1 MSSLALEAV
10 LPGDFDPFA
19 SMWLIDGS
27 RPVPG
32 VLGVVLS
39 WKDVSKNAISYNW
52 NYLKSLITP
61 LRGTRGNQFGKC
73 QRL

>member
-10 LPGDFDPFA
+10 PPGDFDPFA
-19 SMWLIDGS
+19 SMLLIEVP

-39 WKDVSKNAISYNW
+39 WKDISKTTISYN
-52 NYLKSLITP
+52 
-61 LRGTRGNQFGKC
+61 
-73 QRL
+73 